1 MPVLD
6 YSRRLLSRDALA
18 GPFAIASNCVGLGG
32 NVWSALAAWSIH
44 AVPQGSSIHP
54 LRLEMLLFLLA
65 VVTAL
70 TGVGLA
76 LAALFRGRGRI
87 GIVLLACLGMHLS
100 LIPYLVSNAV
110 LDHVVTKHGLVME

>member
-1 MPVLD
+1 MSVLQ
-6 YSRRLLSRDALA
+6 YSPTRKGDALA

-32 NVWSALAAWSIH
+32 NVWGALAAWSIH
-44 AVPQGSSIHP
+44 AIPPGSSIHP

-65 VVTAL
+65 VLTAAA
-70 TGVGLA
+70 GVGLA

-110 LDHVVTKHGLVME
+110 LDHLVTKHGLVME